1 MVSFFGARV
10 VKVLIASFLLLE
22 AAKAVDGGEGGISKD
37 SLMQLDLSSINI
49 DLSEKCTNQLALQA
63 KQALLPG
70 QLFNF

>member
-22 AAKAVDGGEGGISKD
+22 AAQAVDGGESGISKE

-49 DLSEKCTNQLALQA
+49 DLSEKCTNQQALQA